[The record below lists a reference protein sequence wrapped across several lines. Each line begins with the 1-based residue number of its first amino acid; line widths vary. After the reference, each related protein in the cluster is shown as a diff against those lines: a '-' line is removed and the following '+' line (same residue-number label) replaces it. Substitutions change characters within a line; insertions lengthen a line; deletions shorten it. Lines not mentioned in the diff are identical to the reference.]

1 MKNEPLS
8 SETASPEHRQ
18 RSKRSPASKP
28 AWSKPRV
35 RLVTLTE
42 VHGGTL
48 PGVRF
53 EHGGY
58 NPSLSS

>member
-1 MKNEPLS
+1 MKNELLS

-42 VHGGTL
+42 VHSGTI
-48 PGVRF
+48 PGTTN
-53 EHGGY
+53 ESGGY
-58 NPSLSS
+58 NPALS

>member
-8 SETASPEHRQ
+8 SETASPEHRE

-42 VHGGTL
+42 VHAGTM
-48 PGVRF
+48 PGIRT
-53 EHGGY
+53 ESGGY
-58 NPSLSS
+58 NPALTS

>member
-35 RLVTLTE
+35 RLVTLTD
-42 VHGGTL
+42 VQGGTL
-48 PGVRF
+48 PGTTN
-53 EHGGY
+53 EAGGY
-58 NPSLSS
+58 NPALS

>member
-18 RSKRSPASKP
+18 RSKRSQTSKP

-35 RLVTLTE
+35 RLVTLTD
-42 VHGGTL
+42 VQGGTY
-48 PGVRF
+48 PGTRF

>member
-35 RLVTLTE
+35 RLVTLTD
-42 VHGGTL
+42 VQGGAH
-48 PGVRF
+48 PGVRY

>member
-8 SETASPEHRQ
+8 SETVSSEHLE

-42 VHGGTL
+42 VHSGPLVGTTN
-48 PGVRF
+48 
-53 EHGGY
+53 EAGGY